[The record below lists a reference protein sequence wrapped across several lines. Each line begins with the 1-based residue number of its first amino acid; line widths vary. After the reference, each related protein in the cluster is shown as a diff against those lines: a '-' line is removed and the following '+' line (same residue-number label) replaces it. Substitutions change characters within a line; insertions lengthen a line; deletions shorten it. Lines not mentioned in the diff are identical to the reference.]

1 MTNRNPTMNE
11 NSPNVIS
18 IDPELF
24 EKERQVVQY
33 RQGGATFDAIAK
45 KLGYADESGAR
56 AAFKRAMERMR
67 DDALNAEMRELHR
80 QRLEVALTAIWPDVV
95 KGDLE
100 AIKVMLKILERDA
113 KLYGIDAP
121 VKTEMEVTTYD
132 GNLLRQRTRE
142 IVEAIREIRES
153 PDSVGERFGEAGA
166 VTE

>member
-1 MTNRNPTMNE
+1 MPENTPT
-11 NSPNVIS
+11 VIS
-18 IDPELF
+18 IDPALF

-33 RQGGATFDAIAK
+33 RQTGATFDAIAK

-56 AAFKRAMERMR
+56 LAFKRAMERMR

-80 QRLEVALTAIWPDVV
+80 QRLEVALQAIWSDVTA
-95 KGDLE
+95 GDLE

-113 KLYGIDAP
+113 KLFGIDAP
-121 VKTEMEVTTYD
+121 VKTELEVTTYD

-142 IVEAIREIRES
+142 IVETIRQVRGQAN
-153 PDSVGERFGEAGA
+153 SVGDGLSETGT

>member
-1 MTNRNPTMNE
+1 MNG
-11 NSPNVIS
+11 NNANVINL
-18 IDPELF
+18 DPVLF

-33 RQGGATFDAIAK
+33 RQSGATFDAIAK
-45 KLGYADESGAR
+45 KLDYANESSAR

-67 DDALNAEMRELHR
+67 DDVLNNEMRELHR
-80 QRLEVALTAIWPDVV
+80 QRLETALMAIWPDVV

-121 VKTEMEVTTYD
+121 VKTEVEVTSYD
-132 GNLLRQRTRE
+132 GNLLRERTRE
-142 IVEAIREIRES
+142 IVRAIREVRKSE
-153 PDSVGERFGEAGA
+153 DSLGDGSSETGT